1 MYDEVPEEEAAP
13 QPSDDVKEH
22 LKALDGKINALMMMI
37 ASQSS
42 VQKSEALDKGLKHV
56 AAAGAM
62 ALGMM
67 GQPAH
72 ATYEHVDK
80 YLNSMKGKVPGVQ
93 VQTTKSPGVSNGKL
107 SIGKFNINTQAVLGG
122 HGIGKHSVTLH
133 GPDQST
139 WDDKDNQD
147 YQNAKYIHQHLTEVM
162 PKLMDMTTP
171 AKDLGKAESDRNEQ
185 VKRLSKSLKKAGIMP
200 KPPQPPKP
208 GTNVGGNNGITKEG
222 IHSDKTAATDAPG
235 HELHTQVKNPWTAKF
250 NAGAKNSTQ
259 PKQPKTP
266 SVPATASATPKL
278 AQSEK
283 EMTFSKSELEGK
295 CVDCGQAIKRCACFR
310 ALSAPQIKKSENDK
324 ITLAFKSD
332 WGSEEIVA
340 LYKSIKSRKNE

>member
-1 MYDEVPEEEAAP
+1 MDNKQLLLLKHVLGEHYLPLMKSIVKQATHSVVDITELHDSLKIVPKAIMTFIMQATQDMENDGAKEVKIPWEENSMMLINKASDDVYRGHFTRDGKVVHEFELCSIPQLCAHLLSFSEMYDEVPEEEAAP
-13 QPSDDVKEH
+13 PPSDDVKEH

-42 VQKSEALDKGLKHV
+42 VQKSEDPKSGKWKQ
-56 AAAGAM
+56 
-62 ALGMM
+62 LG
-67 GQPAH
+67 
-72 ATYEHVDK
+72 
-80 YLNSMKGKVPGVQ
+80 
-93 VQTTKSPGVSNGKL
+93 
-107 SIGKFNINTQAVLGG
+107 
-122 HGIGKHSVTLH
+122 
-133 GPDQST
+133 
-139 WDDKDNQD
+139 
-147 YQNAKYIHQHLTEVM
+147 
-162 PKLMDMTTP
+162 
-171 AKDLGKAESDRNEQ
+171 
-185 VKRLSKSLKKAGIMP
+185 KSLKKAGLMPGMP
-200 KPPQPPKP
+200 KPPKP
-208 GTNVGGNNGITKEG
+208 GKNVGGNQGITKEG

-250 NAGAKNSTQ
+250 NAGMKQSTQ

-332 WGSEEIVA
+332 WGSEEIEA